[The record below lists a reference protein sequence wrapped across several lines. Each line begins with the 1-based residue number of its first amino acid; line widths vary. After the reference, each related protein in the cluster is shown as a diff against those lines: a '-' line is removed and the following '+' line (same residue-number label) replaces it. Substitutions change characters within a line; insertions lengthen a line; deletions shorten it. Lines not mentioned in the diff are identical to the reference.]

1 MTDTKLNLQLFAEG
15 GDAGDAA
22 EAAPE
27 TAEAEAEQS
36 IDRATKWKEMINGE
50 YRDEYK
56 KSIESQL
63 DRRFKEQESM
73 RAKLDSQG
81 KLSSFL
87 AQRYGVD
94 ENDTDGLLSAL
105 QNDDALFESAAAE
118 RGLTTDQ
125 YKEVRRLEFE
135 NAQLQKERER
145 AEADAAAQE
154 IYADW
159 VRQSDNLKAQFP
171 NFELREEL
179 ENPDFLSML
188 QSGVSVEHAFK
199 VLHMEDIMGGL
210 AQYTAQNVAS
220 KVTEGIMAKGMRP
233 TENGIG
239 RSSQPVKEQID
250 VSNLTLDDINKLADR
265 VRHGERIVL

>member
-1 MTDTKLNLQLFAEG
+1 
-15 GDAGDAA
+15 
-22 EAAPE
+22 
-27 TAEAEAEQS
+27 
-36 IDRATKWKEMINGE
+36 
-50 YRDEYK
+50 
-56 KSIESQL
+56 
-63 DRRFKEQESM
+63 
-73 RAKLDSQG
+73 
-81 KLSSFL
+81 
-87 AQRYGVD
+87 
-94 ENDTDGLLSAL
+94 
-105 QNDDALFESAAAE
+105 
-118 RGLTTDQ
+118 
-125 YKEVRRLEFE
+125 
-135 NAQLQKERER
+135 
-145 AEADAAAQE
+145 
-154 IYADW
+154 

-188 QSGVSVEHAFK
+188 QNGVSVEHAFK

-265 VRHGERIVL
+265 ARHGERIVL